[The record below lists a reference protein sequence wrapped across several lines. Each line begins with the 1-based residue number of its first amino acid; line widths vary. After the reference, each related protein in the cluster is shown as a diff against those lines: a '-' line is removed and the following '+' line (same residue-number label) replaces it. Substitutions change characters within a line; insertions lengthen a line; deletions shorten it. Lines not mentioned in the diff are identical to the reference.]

1 MAADVSPDHVLDQLE
16 KGQLSPYYLFY
27 GPSEFQLEMVLNKIR
42 ETFVPETARDFN
54 LQVFYAETGE
64 SKGPAPA
71 DILTAVRTLPFMSP
85 NRLVIVRRTENFPAA
100 ALETFLPYLENPV
113 ESACLI
119 FVSSKADF
127 RTKFYRRIKDLG
139 RAVQFRNLSEGQV
152 VPWIKRM
159 AKDIGLDMQ
168 TPACV
173 YLHQVIGNR
182 SMDLYSELEKLY
194 LRYGNRTI
202 GMEEVKALTIYSR
215 IHSIF
220 ELMDEIS
227 SKARA
232 RSVSVLKRFLEEEGK
247 EEVFGILG
255 MLNRQ
260 MRLLWQTKSVLERG
274 GRNADVARKL
284 RLQPFQV
291 KKLTQQ
297 ATNWSSEELEQA
309 FHLLYQAD
317 GLLKSGAKG
326 HLVLENIIFSLCA

>member
-1 MAADVSPDHVLDQLE
+1 MPADVSPDHVLEQLE
-16 KGQLSPYYLFY
+16 KERLSPYYLFF

-64 SKGPAPA
+64 SKGPEPA
-71 DILTAVRTLPFMSP
+71 DIIAAARTLPFMSP
-85 NRLVIVRRTENFPAA
+85 NRLVIVRRTDNFSAA

-113 ESACLI
+113 DSTCLI
-119 FVSSKADF
+119 FISSKADF

-139 RAVQFRNLSEGQV
+139 RAVQFRNLNEARV

-168 TPACV
+168 TPACI
-173 YLHQVIGNR
+173 YLHQVIGDR

-215 IHSIF
+215 IHTIF

-227 SKARA
+227 SKAGA
-232 RSVSVLKRFLEEEGK
+232 RSASVLKRFLEEEGK

-274 GRNADVARKL
+274 WRSADVARKL
-284 RLQPFQV
+284 HLQPFQV

-297 ATNWSSEELEQA
+297 VRNWSSEELERA